1 MTLASFQ
8 ILLKHHSILFFQDV
22 VMHNTKLKRN
32 KDSTKIKTPEKENTG
47 LKGLSREKRE
57 QLEGY
62 QNLFYLLQ
70 TNPTYLARLIFKM
83 PQVMVTPLL
92 LLSFGGLFHDE
103 LLTCPSDQCFLS
115 QACIT

>member
-1 MTLASFQ
+1 
-8 ILLKHHSILFFQDV
+8 
-22 VMHNTKLKRN
+22 MHNTKLKRN

-92 LLSFGGLFHDE
+92 ILSFGG
-103 LLTCPSDQCFLS
+103 
-115 QACIT
+115 